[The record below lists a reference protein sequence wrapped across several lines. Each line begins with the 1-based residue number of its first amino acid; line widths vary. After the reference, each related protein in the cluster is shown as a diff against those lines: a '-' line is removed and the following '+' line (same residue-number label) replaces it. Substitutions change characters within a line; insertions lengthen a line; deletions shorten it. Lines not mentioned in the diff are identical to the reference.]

1 MMISSSDELLRDGA
15 DPAVIIDQL
24 RVIRGKRLAL
34 QDVSVR
40 VACGTITGLLGPS
53 GSGKTTLIRCI
64 VGSQIIASG
73 SVSVLGQPAGS
84 AELRHRVGY
93 MPQDPTIYNDLRVID
108 NIRYF
113 AELCGV
119 DRQAADEV
127 IEAVDLRD
135 HRTARC
141 ANLSGGQR
149 ARVSLACALVG
160 RPDSASARRAD
171 HRPGSGIARRIMGSV
186 HGAGAAWHHAVGVQ
200 PRNGRGRPLR
210 RSVASAPGAA
220 AGPHNA
226 APSTKGNRMH
236 ITGGSVSVHR
246 PTHHH
251 RARGRLTLQ
260 NYTATTARIL
270 RQLAADHRSVAM
282 ILLVPILIITLMYFM
297 FENVPHRPGTP
308 SGFNTACLVLLGLF
322 PLFVMFVITAITM
335 QRERASGTLERILT
349 TPLRRLDLLA
359 GYGTAFSIAAAAQ
372 ATLACIVAFWFLGFD
387 TAGSPVWV
395 FAIAIVNAVLGVGL
409 GLLCSAF
416 ARTEFQAVQFIPLV
430 MVPQL
435 LLAGIIVPRALMPTW
450 LEWISNVMPASY
462 ALEALQQVGAHPELT
477 GIAVRDVVVVLS
489 FAVASLCLAAVTLR
503 RRTS

>member
-160 RPDSASARRAD
+160 RPDLLVLDEPTIGLDPVLRVELWDRFTALARRGTTLLVSSHVMDEAD
-171 HRPGSGIARRIMGSV
+171 RCGDLLLLRQGQLLAHTTPHRLRKETGCTSLEEAFLSIVRR
-186 HGAGAAWHHAVGVQ
+186 
-200 PRNGRGRPLR
+200 
-210 RSVASAPGAA
+210 
-220 AGPHNA
+220 
-226 APSTKGNRMH
+226 T
-236 ITGGSVSVHR
+236 
-246 PTHHH
+246 
-251 RARGRLTLQ
+251 ARGRLTLQ